1 MNIVKWYKNRSFQF
15 KLVIGYLVLALI
27 PMLCVTWYSYGKTR
41 NVLLTEAYQSAEQ
54 EAERIEKNFST
65 MVEPYE
71 TILEVLYVD
80 QMLSGYLFQ
89 DYSNDS
95 YEDMFYYIDKKLS
108 EICLMNAGIY
118 KICFYSNNETLPQD
132 NYYFYSMQDLDRRE
146 GVLTFD
152 AIGET
157 VFCGTSGDGKAFHMN
172 RLMNFYPQGGMKSV
186 LSLQIENQQIQPLLD
201 TINSTDEIYL
211 VDQKGYILAASEPE
225 MAGLPIRTRMPEEDL
240 EQKAQIEFERD
251 GISKIGNIQSGV
263 FGTKILVISAAED
276 SSAISALPALLPQ
289 AKEPRL
295 PEPGS
300 RDAEQVQINFA
311 PQSTTG
317 FAYDAASGTYGM
329 LRADGTAQ
337 LDANTGAQAQFDN
350 LLVLYSASSLR
361 DDGTTLDYDLS
372 LGGGVWLN
380 GSQLWHIT
388 WTQGTDST
396 FAFYDADGRP
406 LTIRTGR
413 SYIALVSS
421 VTGQELTVL
430 DSAGQNVLN

>member
-71 TILEVLYVD
+71 TILDVLYVD

-146 GVLTFD
+146 CVLTFD

-186 LSLQIENQQIQPLLD
+186 LSLQIENQQIQPLLE

-211 VDQKGYILAASEPE
+211 VDQKGYILAASEPVIGSSN
-225 MAGLPIRTRMPEEDL
+225 MTPRSSSTISLVSFPESSL
-240 EQKAQIEFERD
+240 IYGRSTTAFSERD
-251 GISKIGNIQSGV
+251 TVNASLAVSTLVTTFSCLIVRFWNI
-263 FGTKILVISAAED
+263 AAFSLKFP
-276 SSAISALPALLPQ
+276 SS
-289 AKEPRL
+289 
-295 PEPGS
+295 S
-300 RDAEQVQINFA
+300 RFSNEQ
-311 PQSTTG
+311 
-317 FAYDAASGTYGM
+317 
-329 LRADGTAQ
+329 
-337 LDANTGAQAQFDN
+337 
-350 LLVLYSASSLR
+350 
-361 DDGTTLDYDLS
+361 
-372 LGGGVWLN
+372 
-380 GSQLWHIT
+380 
-388 WTQGTDST
+388 
-396 FAFYDADGRP
+396 
-406 LTIRTGR
+406 IR
-413 SYIALVSS
+413 
-421 VTGQELTVL
+421 E
-430 DSAGQNVLN
+430 